1 MLVKILAGTYGYRD
15 ENGRLRPKNK
25 GDVANVDEAEAT
37 RLIEIGIAEASDLPF
52 SESLDIEMD
61 NTDIDV
67 PESKE
72 DDAVNLEDMSFEQL
86 KEVAERMGIN
96 TSKYRTKKTLLVAVL
111 ESIDG
116 VPVEPEA

>member
-67 PESKE
+67 PESKK
-72 DDAVNLEDMSFEQL
+72 DDAVNLEDMSFERL
-86 KEVAERMGIN
+86 KEVAEQMGIN